1 MRCLREER
9 VQIQNYLESQGS
21 LLWKRV
27 IIISFSVRHEYL
39 WHQHSLN
46 ISVQPHIT
54 VMESEQS
61 FEYFFSPRNFKGRR
75 ADQYE
80 KQNNQYRA
88 DSCAANAVKKGG
100 EELLIFHQTWFSCD
114 LLHFYSKITQLD
126 SLWSFSF

>member
-1 MRCLREER
+1 MHCLREER

-21 LLWKRV
+21 LLWKTV

-61 FEYFFSPRNFKGRR
+61 FEYFFLQEILK
-75 ADQYE
+75 
-80 KQNNQYRA
+80 
-88 DSCAANAVKKGG
+88 
-100 EELLIFHQTWFSCD
+100 EEGLINMR
-114 LLHFYSKITQLD
+114 SKIISTRLTHVLLMQ
-126 SLWSFSF
+126 